1 MRAES
6 LRAVSAEAPS
16 PFIESWCGRFP
27 VRRGHET
34 VIKRALDV
42 TVAGL
47 GLIILSP
54 VLATVALLV
63 RVASHGPVLFRQTRV
78 GKGGLTFQML
88 KFRTMCDHADSLRDS
103 LREQNVYDDPRLFK
117 VSRDPRVTRLG
128 AWLRKT
134 SLDELPQL
142 VNVLRGEMSLVGP
155 RPPLP
160 QEVAFYV
167 DRDYARL
174 SVLPG
179 MTGPWQVAGRNL
191 ITDFDE
197 VVSLELR
204 YLESWS
210 LGSDVRILLETVPA
224 VLRMRGAH

>member
-1 MRAES
+1 MEDVAYGRYVLS
-6 LRAVSAEAPS
+6 PS
-16 PFIESWCGRFP
+16 PFIESWCERFP
-27 VRRGHET
+27 ARRGHEIA
-34 VIKRALDV
+34 VKRVLDV
-42 TVAGL
+42 TVAAL
-47 GLIILSP
+47 GLVVLSP

-63 RVASHGPVLFRQTRV
+63 RVASRGPVLYRQTRV
-78 GKGGLTFQML
+78 GKGGLTFSML
-88 KFRTMCDHADSLRDS
+88 KFRTMCHHADSLRES
-103 LREQNVYDDPRLFK
+103 LRELNVYDDPRLFK

-128 AWLRKT
+128 YWLRKT

-160 QEVAFYV
+160 EEVAFYV

-191 ITDFDE
+191 ITDFDQ

-210 LGSDVRILLETVPA
+210 LANDLRILAETVPA
-224 VLRMRGAH
+224 VLRMRGAR